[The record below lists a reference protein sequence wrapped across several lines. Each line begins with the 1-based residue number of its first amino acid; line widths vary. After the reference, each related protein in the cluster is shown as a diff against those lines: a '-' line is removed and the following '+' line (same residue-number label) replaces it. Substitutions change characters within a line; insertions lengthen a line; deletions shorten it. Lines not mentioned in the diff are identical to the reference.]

1 MQLCKLFRLVLAN
14 ILNSS
19 LLNCLPYVLKTCS
32 RTSGPCLLT
41 CSRAN
46 VPCVLTCSRDNV
58 HCMFQRLRANMSCV
72 LTCSTVNVSFILT
85 CSGAN
90 VPCVLAFQ
98 RALHTHVLM
107 CLTCPRAQVPTYLQQ
122 CEFMNVKFSQQRE
135 FIYNPNLVIMCRL
148 KKRKHQSGVVFR
160 RVKIVWR
167 KNPGKCTFYFGI
179 KVIPRL

>member
-1 MQLCKLFRLVLAN
+1 MPKHKNLNLGNFPKKQLLQKTGFFLWYIHLYQRFSKISQTKWDIVEIVVYHKTCVQLCKLFRLVLAN

-107 CLTCPRAQVPTYLQQ
+107 CLTCPRAQVPTYLQ
-122 CEFMNVKFSQQRE
+122 
-135 FIYNPNLVIMCRL
+135 
-148 KKRKHQSGVVFR
+148 
-160 RVKIVWR
+160 
-167 KNPGKCTFYFGI
+167 
-179 KVIPRL
+179 